1 MKNNIKELIALANKL
16 DSMGYSEEADMCD
29 SIVSKASKSKSA
41 ESYFEKKAKNSLHD
55 IVKALNEFKT
65 IRFIFDLETQTAHPM
80 SEWEAKKEKGS
91 FSVVVQLEGPKDF
104 FVKEDSGAY
113 LVRSSDGK
121 GYFLPGSISIGNNPC
136 RPIEKYFRMKV
147 VDATDSVK
155 GERNLLASLRDEGA
169 IGVMKDN
176 RFNIVTAMYVQ
187 SDARGLG
194 KLKSKLKR
202 RSNFKSIT
210 ANLQSIFDLEVK
222 DSDPCAAIEGTE
234 VSNGSEVT
242 NTSTNTDNN
251 MDAAEADTGS
261 ATEVASDSATADLV
275 SSGNGGYKVFYY
287 KGGKVYISDF
297 FADDSPT
304 EISNDKDS
312 GDLIAYFKDSENN
325 NDLEK
330 WAKLNNVMIKLKEP
344 SAVSDALDGHLD
356 SESKIAKEFL
366 SRLKEIRKLAGGG
379 GTDKYSFVMTG
390 FSANKW
396 GSWESKGYAQLT
408 AIAEGET
415 YDTASSK
422 GSVKNSVPDNI
433 SDIMG
438 DVKAGTLNSAL
449 SQ

>member
-41 ESYFEKKAKNSLHD
+41 ESYFEKKASNSLHD
-55 IVKALNEFKT
+55 IVKALNAFKT

-80 SEWEAKKEKGS
+80 ADWKEKKAS

-104 FVKEDSGAY
+104 FVKEGSGAY

-121 GYFLPGSISIGNNPC
+121 GYFLPGSITIGNKPC

-187 SDARGLG
+187 SGARGLG

-234 VSNGSEVT
+234 VSDRNAQGAVDDTAES
-242 NTSTNTDNN
+242 TDNKTEESN
-251 MDAAEADTGS
+251 DNQTISNS
-261 ATEVASDSATADLV
+261 ATTDLV

-287 KGGKVYISDF
+287 KSGRVYISDF

-304 EISNDKDS
+304 AINDDKDS
-312 GDLIAYFKDSENN
+312 RDLIAYFENSKN
-325 NDLEK
+325 NSDLEK
-330 WAKLNNVMIKLKEP
+330 WTNLNNVMITLKTP
-344 SAVSDALDGHLD
+344 SVADNALDGHLD

-366 SRLKEIRKLAGGG
+366 SRLKEIRKLAGAE
-379 GTDKYSFVMTG
+379 TSESYFFQMTG
-390 FSANKW
+390 FKSNKF
-396 GSWESKGYAQLT
+396 GSWEDRGFASLAAIEDGEEYANAT
-408 AIAEGET
+408 KKE
-415 YDTASSK
+415 D
-422 GSVKNSVPDNI
+422 VKDSVPGTI

-438 DVKAGTLNSAL
+438 DGKAGTLNSAL